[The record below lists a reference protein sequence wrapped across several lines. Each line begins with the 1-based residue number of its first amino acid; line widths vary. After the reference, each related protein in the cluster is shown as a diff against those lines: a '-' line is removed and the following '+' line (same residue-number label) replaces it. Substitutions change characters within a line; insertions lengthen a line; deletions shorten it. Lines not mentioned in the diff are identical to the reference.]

1 MMYIE
6 QFTGCLATGTPVFI
20 SLQNVHR
27 KYPDESLAQ
36 LRSPSLNVML
46 GISSFN
52 QDSQVAF
59 LLFV

>member
-1 MMYIE
+1 M
-6 QFTGCLATGTPVFI
+6 GCLATGTPVFI

-27 KYPDESLAQ
+27 KHPDESLAQ
-36 LRSPSLNVML
+36 LRPPWLNVML